1 MSIPESLI
9 WQLFS
14 IPRAP
19 LSFAFCM
26 AFGHWSFFFFTT
38 WILGLPWWNSADS
51 RGPHFL
57 SKNCHFLPFNALLQ
71 SLRILQI

>member
-1 MSIPESLI
+1 MSIPESLT
-9 WQLFS
+9 WQQFS

-26 AFGHWSFFFFTT
+26 VFGHCSFFYFTT
-38 WILGLPWWNSADS
+38 WNLGLLYWNSADS
-51 RGPHFL
+51 KGPHFL
-57 SKNCHFLPFNALLQ
+57 SKNCHFLPFNTLIQ